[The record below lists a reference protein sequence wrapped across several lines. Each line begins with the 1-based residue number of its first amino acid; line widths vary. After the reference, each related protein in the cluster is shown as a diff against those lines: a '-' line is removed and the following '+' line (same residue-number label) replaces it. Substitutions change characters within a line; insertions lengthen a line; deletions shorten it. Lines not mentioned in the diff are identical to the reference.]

1 MWRSGRGDE
10 VTCIACGATVSRDAA
25 REYDKYG
32 DRWDRRDKEFE
43 YLCKP
48 CHRDCCHQPRE
59 GLETLLADAGAG
71 ERGQG
76 AFLAHYTE
84 LVRERYGIEEP

>member
-1 MWRSGRGDE
+1 MWRGARGDE
-10 VTCIACGATVSRDAA
+10 VTCIACGASVSREDA

-32 DRWDRRDKEFE
+32 DRFERRDKEFE

-48 CHRDCCHQPRE
+48 CHRECCHQPRV
-59 GLETLLADAGAG
+59 GLEALLADAGAG
-71 ERGQG
+71 LRDQET
-76 AFLAHYTE
+76 FLAHYAE